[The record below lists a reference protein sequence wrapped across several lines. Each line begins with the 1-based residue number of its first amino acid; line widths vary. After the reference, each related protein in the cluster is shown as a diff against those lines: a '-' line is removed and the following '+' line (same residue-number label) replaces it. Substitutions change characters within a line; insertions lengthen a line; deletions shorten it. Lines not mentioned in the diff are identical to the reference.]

1 MVLVPKTILFKRPE
15 LPEAAV
21 FDVLTDADEANKFV
35 KEYFMTNRRDK
46 FDQFLFDR
54 GRLYGFVVHS
64 EVASPAEM
72 EHLSKLEARMK
83 KEREEEKKEDE
94 EDRKWSLGDLGGGSS
109 NRKTKG
115 KSYKNANVGK
125 SQSSRKDRATRGKR
139 K

>member
-15 LPEAAV
+15 LPEATV
-21 FDVLTDADEANKFV
+21 CDLLTDADEANTFV
-35 KEYFMTNRRDK
+35 EEYLMANLHDK

-64 EVASPAEM
+64 DLASPAEM
-72 EHLSKLEARMK
+72 EHLSKREARMK
-83 KEREEEKKEDE
+83 KDKQGSRSWRDDVSRWSVDE
-94 EDRKWSLGDLGGGSS
+94 LGGGSS

-115 KSYKNANVGK
+115 KSYKNANLGK
-125 SQSSRKDRATRGKR
+125 SQSSRTDRATRGKR

>member
-1 MVLVPKTILFKRPE
+1 MVLVPKTILFKRHEMPD
-15 LPEAAV
+15 AAV

-35 KEYFMTNRRDK
+35 KDYLMANLLDK
-46 FDQFLFDR
+46 FAQFLFDE

-64 EVASPAEM
+64 QLASPGET
-72 EHLSKLEARMK
+72 ERLTKLEARIK
-83 KEREEEKKEDE
+83 KNEDDHPG
-94 EDRKWSLGDLGGGSS
+94 DRWSVGNLGGGSS

-115 KSYKNANVGK
+115 KKYKNANVGK